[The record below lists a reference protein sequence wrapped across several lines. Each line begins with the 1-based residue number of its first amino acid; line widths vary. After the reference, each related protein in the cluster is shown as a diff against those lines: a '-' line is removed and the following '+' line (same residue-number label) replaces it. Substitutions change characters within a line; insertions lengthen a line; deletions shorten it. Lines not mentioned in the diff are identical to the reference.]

1 MTRQTMTAEVRLVQ
15 PKQRVS
21 KRLGAINMAVST
33 ASSHAVRVY
42 YFPRRPEGAILAPRP
57 AWNRGMSDQSASSL
71 GASNMLN
78 LLNLVRSELI
88 TCLHG
93 DEHGVVYVEYALL
106 ITLIALVIAG
116 GASLLGNNING
127 LFTNLAGY
135 IASVTTP

>member
-1 MTRQTMTAEVRLVQ
+1 MQ

-21 KRLGAINMAVST
+21 KRLGAVNMVVST

-42 YFPRRPEGAILAPRP
+42 CFPRRPEGAILAPRP
-57 AWNRGMSDQSASSL
+57 AWNRGNVGLIGFASL

-78 LLNLVRSELI
+78 LPNLVRRELI

-93 DEHGVVYVEYALL
+93 DERGVVYVEYALL

-127 LFTNLAGY
+127 LFTSLAGY